1 MGFQKLKSQVIT
13 QRKYKNFNDD
23 KFQVDIKTCRFFEN
37 DISSFKKTILSVFN
51 EYAPIKEKYIRANE
65 AIMTKNQHIKIRH
78 SNLRNKYLKSNSL
91 TDRC

>member
-1 MGFQKLKSQVIT
+1 MIPQSDALP
-13 QRKYKNFNDD
+13 D
-23 KFQVDIKTCRFFEN
+23 EN
-37 DISSFKKTILSVFN
+37 DVKHLKQDEKF
-51 EYAPIKEKYIRANE
+51 KEKYIRANE